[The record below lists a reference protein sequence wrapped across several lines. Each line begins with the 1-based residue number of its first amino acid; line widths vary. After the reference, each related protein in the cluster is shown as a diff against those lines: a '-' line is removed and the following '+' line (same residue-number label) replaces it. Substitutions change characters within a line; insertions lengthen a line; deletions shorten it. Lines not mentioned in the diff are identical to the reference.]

1 MLGAYML
8 TQNDILT
15 ERTKPDSIAVC
26 SFPIDSHDCRRV
38 ARGTTSVINEGT
50 IFPKRIRGT
59 RQGPA
64 YQVPYRAIT
73 PKANECANLLVP
85 VALATTH
92 VAYSSVRVEPS
103 WMTIGHSAGIA
114 AAQQLILHVDA
125 IVQEGLRDAAALRA
139 VLVLHIPPA
148 QRLHGGELD
157 LLALQA
163 AAGNGAVRVLCVAL
177 LGGAAA
183 QQRPAHAHL
192 ALDAA
197 VVAAQG
203 VGDGLACL
211 AQVGTAEKAGALA
224 CLRGGTA
231 LFGHGHFGLCQAGRR
246 GVGACAVF
254 QLGQ

>member
-1 MLGAYML
+1 MLGVLLGSVQVQPCHLHGGLAL
-8 TQNDILT
+8 GLGCQRWRAQAALGQEQLVLADRGDGVPAQARHVGQGQALGGLL
-15 ERTKPDSIAVC
+15 AVTYGL
-26 SFPIDSHDCRRV
+26 HGLV
-38 ARGTTSVINEGT
+38 QAGEVQAVGLQ
-50 IFPKRIRGT
+50 
-59 RQGPA
+59 QGP
-64 YQVPYRAIT
+64 
-73 PKANECANLLVP
+73 
-85 VALATTH
+85 
-92 VAYSSVRVEPS
+92 
-103 WMTIGHSAGIA
+103 GIA
-114 AAQQLILHVDA
+114 TAQQLILHFGA
-125 IVQEGLRDAAALRA
+125 IVQEGLRDAVALRA

>member
-1 MLGAYML
+1 MLGVLLGSVQVQPCHLHGGLAL
-8 TQNDILT
+8 GLGCQRWRAQAALGQEQLVLADRGDGVPAQARHVGQGQALGGLL
-15 ERTKPDSIAVC
+15 AVTHGLHGLVQAGEVQ
-26 SFPIDSHDCRRV
+26 PV
-38 ARGTTSVINEGT
+38 GLQ
-50 IFPKRIRGT
+50 
-59 RQGPA
+59 QGP
-64 YQVPYRAIT
+64 
-73 PKANECANLLVP
+73 
-85 VALATTH
+85 
-92 VAYSSVRVEPS
+92 
-103 WMTIGHSAGIA
+103 GIA